1 MEGDEIVAP
10 GAIGVTGRRRQ
21 AVMRAG
27 DGVSCDLCPAR
38 ACASWLS
45 LVQVRARGHARAA
58 DDRQKFYVI
67 KFHNLLVEML
77 VIYYQE

>member
-1 MEGDEIVAP
+1 MGGDEIVAP

-27 DGVSCDLCPAR
+27 DGVSCDLCAVC
-38 ACASWLS
+38 ACAAWLS
-45 LVQVRARGHARAA
+45 LVEVRAHGHARAA
-58 DDRQKFYVI
+58 GDRRKFYVI
-67 KFHNLLVEML
+67 KFHNLLVVIL